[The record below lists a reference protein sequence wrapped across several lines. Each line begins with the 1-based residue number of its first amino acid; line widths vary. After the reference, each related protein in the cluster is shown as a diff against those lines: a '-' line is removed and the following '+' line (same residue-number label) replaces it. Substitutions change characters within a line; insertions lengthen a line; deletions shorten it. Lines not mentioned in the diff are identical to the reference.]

1 MQTIL
6 ARTLTISVSIALLNA
21 AIWYVA
27 SFSDQKIANEN
38 QTMEN
43 IQAGCLFLGSILF
56 CVASYREDEK
66 PFRILFLS
74 LSLFY
79 LTFFLREIELN
90 ENNITDAV
98 LMVTNPPG
106 RNYWLIAVWMIAIVI
121 FLLNAKKTWS
131 AFLDWVRT
139 LQGFI
144 IIAAGLFYGV
154 ADVFDKNL
162 LDLPFETNIFLE
174 ELLDS
179 SATSLMLLS
188 AALTLVWRQSSKFT

>member
-1 MQTIL
+1 M
-6 ARTLTISVSIALLNA
+6 
-21 AIWYVA
+21 
-27 SFSDQKIANEN
+27 
-38 QTMEN
+38 
-43 IQAGCLFLGSILF
+43 
-56 CVASYREDEK
+56 
-66 PFRILFLS
+66 
-74 LSLFY
+74 
-79 LTFFLREIELN
+79 
-90 ENNITDAV
+90 
-98 LMVTNPPG
+98 
-106 RNYWLIAVWMIAIVI
+106 IAVVI

-154 ADVFDKNL
+154 AEVFDKNL
-162 LDLPFETNIFLE
+162 LDLHFETNIFLE